1 MCVLCSTH
9 FLQCTQLVEFARDAY
24 SDTGTMLLDS
34 IAIIHPFV
42 ISISMMWHIFL
53 VLYSN
58 ITDSSQDQV
67 CDINKTKQR
76 LEGMCILHV
85 VSGAF
90 EILSFCEVCL

>member
-42 ISISMMWHIFL
+42 ISTI
-53 VLYSN
+53 VQKTRDN
-58 ITDSSQDQV
+58 I
-67 CDINKTKQR
+67 
-76 LEGMCILHV
+76 G
-85 VSGAF
+85 GAG
-90 EILSFCEVCL
+90 EVN